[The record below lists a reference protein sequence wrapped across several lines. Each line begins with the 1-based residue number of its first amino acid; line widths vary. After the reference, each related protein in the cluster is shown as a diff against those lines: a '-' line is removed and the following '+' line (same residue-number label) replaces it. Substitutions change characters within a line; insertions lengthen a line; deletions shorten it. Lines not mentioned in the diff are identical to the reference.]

1 MEKLDIIC
9 IDEDMLYEF
18 IKLNLHSCRVSSRII
33 ENSKYHHQTKIE
45 RIPNMLK
52 NGILSKNKF
61 SELEGRDL
69 TDDEISIYSDDC
81 HVNGTDYVSVSSMDL
96 DFSTMGKDEYY
107 WDPIDSLESGIVVS
121 SDIRAFRVTK
131 NYFNE
136 FLVEGGIYP
145 SSFSA
150 IDTKVLKI
158 YTNRF
163 YRGEESKTDR
173 MLRHYHTL
181 KDIAL
186 SLKEDNLDI
195 PLREVSDEVIT
206 LDIDKVIKLPSLK
219 LK

>member
-61 SELEGRDL
+61 SELKGRDL